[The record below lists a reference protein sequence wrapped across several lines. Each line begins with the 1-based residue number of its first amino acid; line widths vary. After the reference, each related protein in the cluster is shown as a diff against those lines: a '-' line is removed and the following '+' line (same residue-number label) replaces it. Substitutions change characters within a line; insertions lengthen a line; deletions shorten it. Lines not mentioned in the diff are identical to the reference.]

1 MFADTFPN
9 ANARVADILKR
20 KRRTPT
26 QTTLDK
32 EEREANIKNAFEI
45 RGEKYIRGHSER
57 REHSNCRRCHDKRRD
72 AFRMRKNIE
81 ARGIQERVR
90 ACVCAAFVVRR
101 EQSSSPTHRGCEQS
115 AKKRRH
121 IRRKPQNIKA
131 IPRDSGRATMRFRRA
146 NRRKPN
152 QDTFGFTLPRPRFK
166 IPFEK
171 QVFNVPHGTMH

>member
-45 RGEKYIRGHSER
+45 RGEKYIRGIPKDAN
-57 REHSNCRRCHDKRRD
+57 HSNCRRCHDKRRD

-81 ARGIQERVR
+81 ARGDSRTCPR
-90 ACVCAAFVVRR
+90 LRLRGVC
-101 EQSSSPTHRGCEQS
+101 SPPRTKLVADASGLRTIR
-115 AKKRRH
+115 KK
-121 IRRKPQNIKA
+121 KEAYPPQAPKHKSHPA
-131 IPRDSGRATMRFRRA
+131 R
-146 NRRKPN
+146 
-152 QDTFGFTLPRPRFK
+152 
-166 IPFEK
+166 
-171 QVFNVPHGTMH
+171 